1 MSQQHQNK
9 TVLQQYMCE
18 HIEEFDELSNKILW
32 ALAEMELSFVI
43 NSRGVITLGATTV
56 QESDYPIINETFN
69 KYIQDKKL
77 AEILLT
83 WHSDTRIQRAQRHQL
98 LVAHFCNC
106 FDSST
111 AHFIRLE
118 IMSHLN

>member
-1 MSQQHQNK
+1 MSQQ

-18 HIEEFDELSNKILW
+18 HIEEFEELANTVLMALGEQIQTSCGIDSHGIIKI
-32 ALAEMELSFVI
+32 
-43 NSRGVITLGATTV
+43 GTTTI
-56 QESDYPIINETFN
+56 QESDYPIINKTFN

-77 AEILLT
+77 TEILLT
-83 WHSDTRIQRAQRHQL
+83 WHSDTIIQRAQRHKL
-98 LVAHFCNC
+98 LVTHLCNC

-111 AHFIRLE
+111 GHFIRLE